1 MAFVSD
7 LLAVKGDTVHT
18 ISPDATVYEAIER
31 MVSLGAG
38 SLMVVDQGILGIVT
52 ERDYLA
58 KIALKGRSSRETP
71 VRDIMTNSI
80 IFATPGQDVE
90 DVLAVMT
97 EARIRH
103 LPVMDDGKLVG
114 LISIGDC
121 VRAVS
126 SDRKATI
133 QMLSDYITD
142 RYPA

>member
-80 IFATPGQDVE
+80 VFATPGQDIE

-97 EARIRH
+97 EARVRH

-114 LISIGDC
+114 LVSIGDC